1 MLSFDLVN
9 FIFMIINVLILF
21 LIAKKFLFGRVDEI
35 IKKREE
41 EIADSYKAADKATEE
56 ALASRKEYEDKVRS
70 VEKEKAEIISDASK
84 KAETE
89 SSRII
94 GKANEEA
101 DKIIKA
107 ANYEADSI
115 RKAAEIVLDK
125 DVERVVFDVA
135 AHLAGTTMT
144 EEANSELYDKFLKQA
159 SHNE

>member
-21 LIAKKFLFGRVDEI
+21 LIVKKFLFGRVDEI

-70 VEKEKAEIISDASK
+70 VEKDKAEIISDASK

-101 DKIIKA
+101 DKIRQFF
-107 ANYEADSI
+107 N
-115 RKAAEIVLDK
+115 
-125 DVERVVFDVA
+125 
-135 AHLAGTTMT
+135 
-144 EEANSELYDKFLKQA
+144 
-159 SHNE
+159 